1 MSEYKVMEC
10 VDENSVSHTIRSDPP
25 RMYPCQVLHYCRFFL
40 GCLSTLP
47 LHAILFI
54 VLTCCRVCVCCIE
67 SLTQGMDRSVQC
79 GYCCFNQVV
88 HEYGRFLFDGREV
101 RPNNVQTRFYPLYEI
116 LSVHNLDENQ
126 YYIEG

>member
-1 MSEYKVMEC
+1 
-10 VDENSVSHTIRSDPP
+10 
-25 RMYPCQVLHYCRFFL
+25 
-40 GCLSTLP
+40 
-47 LHAILFI
+47 
-54 VLTCCRVCVCCIE
+54 
-67 SLTQGMDRSVQC
+67 MDRSVQC

-101 RPNNVQTRFYPLYEI
+101 RPKNVQTRFYPLYEI